1 MTLPQLTDITDWVDP
16 TLLADGLRIT
26 LIIVS
31 AWAVSRIG
39 GRLVSGLH
47 SRVVARIAIP
57 EQVRRAETLGRILRY
72 AVSVTVSVLATLLVL
87 SQLGISIA
95 PILGA
100 AGVVGVAVGFGA
112 QSLVRDYF
120 TGISLLLENQLTK
133 GDVVTVAGLTGA
145 VEDLT
150 LRYIQLRD
158 YDGNVHYIPN
168 GLISTVTNMSRGH
181 ACAVITVGV
190 AYREDLDHVIP
201 VLLDEAARFLE
212 HPTIKDKVL
221 EPFEFAG
228 VDELGDSAVTLRGRF
243 KVRPLEQWTVRR
255 EFLRLIKQRFD
266 REGIEIPFPHLTIYA
281 EKATE
286 VGKSLPDT
294 P

>member
-16 TLLADGLRIT
+16 TLLADGLRIA

-181 ACAVITVGV
+181 AYAVITVGV

-221 EPFEFAG
+221 ESFEFAG

>member
-1 MTLPQLTDITDWVDP
+1 MTLSQLSDITAWASS
-16 TLLADGLRIT
+16 TLWADGLRIV

-31 AWAVSRIG
+31 AWAVSRLG
-39 GRLVSGLH
+39 GRLVGGLH
-47 SRVVARIAIP
+47 SRVIARIAEP
-57 EQVRRAETLGRILRY
+57 EQLRRAETLGRILRY

-158 YDGNVHYIPN
+158 YEGNVHYIPN

-181 ACAVITVGV
+181 AYAVIDVGV
-190 AYREDLDHVIP
+190 AYREDLDRVIP
-201 VLLDEAARFLE
+201 VLLDEATKFPQSSAVQG
-212 HPTIKDKVL
+212 KVL

-228 VDELGDSAVTLRGRF
+228 VDQLGDSAVVLRGRF
-243 KVRPLEQWTVRR
+243 KVKPLEQWTVRR
-255 EFLRLIKQRFD
+255 EFLRVIKQRFD

>member
-1 MTLPQLTDITDWVDP
+1 MTLPQLTDITALADTALWV
-16 TLLADGLRIT
+16 DGLRIAF
-26 LIIVS
+26 IIGA
-31 AWAVSRIG
+31 AWVIARLG
-39 GRLVSGLH
+39 GRLAGGLH
-47 SRVVARIAIP
+47 GRVTARISDP
-57 EQVRRAETLGRILRY
+57 EQIRRAETLGRILRY
-72 AVSVTVSVLATLLVL
+72 AVSVSITVLAILLIL

-120 TGISLLLENQLTK
+120 TGISLLLENQLAK

-158 YDGNVHYIPN
+158 YQGNVHYVPN

-181 ACAVITVGV
+181 AYAVIDVGV
-190 AYREDLDHVIP
+190 AYRENLDAVIP
-201 VLLDEAARFLE
+201 VLLDEAARFLTQ
-212 HPTIKDKVL
+212 PAIADKVL

-228 VDELGDSAVTLRGRF
+228 VEALGDSAVTLRGRF
-243 KVRPLEQWTVRR
+243 KVKPLEQWTIRR
-255 EFLRLIKQRFD
+255 EFLRAIKQRFD
-266 REGIEIPFPHLTIYA
+266 REGIEIPFPHLTVYA

-286 VGKSLPDT
+286 VGKHLPNES
-294 P
+294 

>member
-1 MTLPQLTDITDWVDP
+1 MTLPNFSDITAW
-16 TLLADGLRIT
+16 TGTALWADGLRIV
-26 LIIVS
+26 LIVTA
-31 AWAVSRIG
+31 AWAVARFG
-39 GRLVSGLH
+39 ARLVGALH
-47 SRVVARIAIP
+47 ARVVQRLGNA

-72 AVSVTVSVLATLLVL
+72 AVSVSVTVMALLLVL

-120 TGISLLLENQLTK
+120 TGISLLLENQLAK

-158 YDGNVHYIPN
+158 YQGNVHYVPN

-181 ACAVITVGV
+181 AYAVIDIGI
-190 AYREDLDHVIP
+190 AYRENLDHVIP
-201 VLLDEAARFLE
+201 ILLDEATRFAAQ
-212 HPTIKDKVL
+212 PVVSDKIL

-228 VDELGDSAVTLRGRF
+228 VEQLGDSAVTLRGRF

-255 EFLRLIKQRFD
+255 EFLRSIKQRFD

-281 EKATE
+281 EKAPG
-286 VGKSLPDT
+286 VP
-294 P
+294 

>member
-1 MTLPQLTDITDWVDP
+1 MTLPQLSDITAWADS
-16 TLLADGLRIT
+16 TLWADGLRIV

-31 AWAVSRIG
+31 AWAVSRLG
-39 GRLVSGLH
+39 GRLVGGLH
-47 SRVVARIAIP
+47 SRVIARIAEP
-57 EQVRRAETLGRILRY
+57 EQLRRAETLGRILRY

-158 YDGNVHYIPN
+158 YEGNVHYIPN

-181 ACAVITVGV
+181 AYAVIDVGV
-190 AYREDLDHVIP
+190 AYREDLDRVIP
-201 VLLDEAARFLE
+201 VLLDEAAKF
-212 HPTIKDKVL
+212 PQSAAVQGKVL

-228 VDELGDSAVTLRGRF
+228 VDQLGDSAVVLRGRF
-243 KVRPLEQWTVRR
+243 KVKPLEQWTVRR
-255 EFLRLIKQRFD
+255 EFLRVIKQRFD

>member
-1 MTLPQLTDITDWVDP
+1 M
-16 TLLADGLRIT
+16 
-26 LIIVS
+26 
-31 AWAVSRIG
+31 
-39 GRLVSGLH
+39 
-47 SRVVARIAIP
+47 
-57 EQVRRAETLGRILRY
+57 
-72 AVSVTVSVLATLLVL
+72 
-87 SQLGISIA
+87 
-95 PILGA
+95 
-100 AGVVGVAVGFGA
+100 GFGA

-120 TGISLLLENQLTK
+120 TGISLLVENQLTK

-158 YDGNVHYIPN
+158 YEGNVHYIPN

-181 ACAVITVGV
+181 AYAVIDVGV
-190 AYREDLDHVIP
+190 AYREDLDRVIP
-201 VLLDEAARFLE
+201 VLLDEATKFPQSSAVQG
-212 HPTIKDKVL
+212 KVL

-228 VDELGDSAVTLRGRF
+228 VDQLGDSAVVLRGRF
-243 KVRPLEQWTVRR
+243 KVKPLEQWTVRR
-255 EFLRLIKQRFD
+255 EFLRVIKQRFD

>member
-1 MTLPQLTDITDWVDP
+1 MTLPQLSDITAWADS
-16 TLLADGLRIT
+16 TLWADGLRIV

-31 AWAVSRIG
+31 AWAVSRLG
-39 GRLVSGLH
+39 GRLVGGLH
-47 SRVVARIAIP
+47 SRVIARIAEP
-57 EQVRRAETLGRILRY
+57 EQLRRAETLGRILRY

-158 YDGNVHYIPN
+158 YEGNVHYIPN
-168 GLISTVTNMSRGH
+168 GLISTVTNMSRGY
-181 ACAVITVGV
+181 AYAVIDVGV
-190 AYREDLDHVIP
+190 AYREDLDRVIP
-201 VLLDEAARFLE
+201 VLLDEAAKF
-212 HPTIKDKVL
+212 PQSAAVQGKVL

-228 VDELGDSAVTLRGRF
+228 VDQLGDSAVVLRGRF
-243 KVRPLEQWTVRR
+243 KVKPLEQWTVRR
-255 EFLRLIKQRFD
+255 EFLRVIKQRFD

>member
-1 MTLPQLTDITDWVDP
+1 MTLPQLTDITA
-16 TLLADGLRIT
+16 LADTTLWADSLRIA
-26 LIIVS
+26 LIVAV
-31 AWAVSRIG
+31 AWVVARLG
-39 GRLVSGLH
+39 GRMVSGLH
-47 SRVVARIAIP
+47 LRVAQRIADP
-57 EQVRRAETLGRILRY
+57 EQMRRAETLGRILRY
-72 AVSVTVSVLATLLVL
+72 AVSVGVTALAALLVL

-120 TGISLLLENQLTK
+120 TGISLLLENQLAK
-133 GDVVTVAGLTGA
+133 GDVVTVSGFTGA

-158 YDGNVHYIPN
+158 YQGNVHYIPN
-168 GLISTVTNMSRGH
+168 GLITTVTNMSRGH
-181 ACAVITVGV
+181 AYAVVDVGV
-190 AYREDLDHVIP
+190 AYRENLDDVIP
-201 VLLDEAARFLE
+201 VLLDEAARFIARS
-212 HPTIKDKVL
+212 TIGTKVL

-228 VDELGDSAVTLRGRF
+228 VEQLGDSAVILRGRF

-255 EFLRLIKQRFD
+255 EFLRSIKQRFD
-266 REGIEIPFPHLTIYA
+266 REGIEIPFPHLTVYA
-281 EKATE
+281 EKAAG
-286 VGKSLPDT
+286 VGKTLPDM